1 MKINIRKVQCSHR
14 TEKKIVSIKPVCTKD
29 KPCDLCAMLGYSK
42 NDNNPQCRFC
52 NLGNKLIVRCE

>member
-1 MKINIRKVQCSHR
+1 MKING
-14 TEKKIVSIKPVCTKD
+14 KKIVSITPVCTKD

-52 NLGNKLIVRCE
+52 NLGNKLIVRCEK